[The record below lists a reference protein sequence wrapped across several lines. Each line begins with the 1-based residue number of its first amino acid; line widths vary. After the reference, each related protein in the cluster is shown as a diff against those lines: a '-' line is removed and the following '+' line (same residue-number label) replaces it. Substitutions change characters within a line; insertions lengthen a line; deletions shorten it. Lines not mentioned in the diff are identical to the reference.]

1 MNINR
6 VINTSFWEKAE
17 VLDNY
22 SIEDKFFILYLST
35 NPKSTQLGIYHLPL
49 KRISFETG
57 FTIEV
62 VRVLLDRFENEYNEV
77 IYNYDTQEISLL
89 NSLKTS
95 IIRGGTPVTDLLKK
109 EINYIKDTQLIVKTY
124 NHLKAYWQQSAR
136 AYDETVQNIF
146 IAELHN
152 RGVTIDCHKMESP
165 SVPPINDNRI
175 KESLNINQ
183 TTGILVDTNEDPI
196 QFYTKTIGSMS
207 TSEKLSLNQWQ
218 LIFKPD
224 IINEAIKR
232 SIHKEDPFKYIH
244 GILNNWKRF
253 DVKNIQDIKQIDLKY
268 LKDKAN

>member
-62 VRVLLDRFENEYNEV
+62 VRVLLDRFENKYNEL
-77 IYNYDTQEISLL
+77 IYNYDTQEITLL

-95 IIRGGTPVTDLLKK
+95 IIRGGTPVTDLLKR
-109 EINYIKDTQLIVKTY
+109 EINAIKDTQLIVKTY
-124 NHLKAYWQQSAR
+124 HHLKTYWQQSAR
-136 AYDETVQNIF
+136 AYDETVQSVF
-146 IAELHN
+146 IAELHK
-152 RGVTIDCHKMESP
+152 RGISIDWPKMESS
-165 SVPPINDNRI
+165 SVPPINENNI
-175 KESLNINQ
+175 KESLNFNQ
-183 TTGILVDTNEDPI
+183 TTSLQMDTDEDPI
-196 QFYTKTIGSMS
+196 QFYTKTIGSIS
-207 TSEKLSLNQWQ
+207 PSEKLSLNQWL

-232 SIHKEDPFKYIH
+232 SIHKEDPFKYMH

-253 DVKNIQDIKQIDLKY
+253 GVKSIQDIKQIDLKY
-268 LKDKAN
+268 LKNQAH